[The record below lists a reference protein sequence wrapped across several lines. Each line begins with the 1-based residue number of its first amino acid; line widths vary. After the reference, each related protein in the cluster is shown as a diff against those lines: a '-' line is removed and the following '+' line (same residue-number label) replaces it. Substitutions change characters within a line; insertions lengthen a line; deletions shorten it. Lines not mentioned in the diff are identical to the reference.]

1 VALGEREI
9 LSQEEI
15 DALLA
20 MLPAEGEP
28 AAAAPAAPAQ
38 STPTPGQDNYRRYDF
53 RRPDKFS
60 KEQMRALRMMH
71 ENMARRMAISLSA
84 YLRTAV
90 DANLADIDQG
100 TYAAFLSQMVGPAIY
115 NIVSLKPLQGQMV
128 LEIGATLAD
137 VIIDRLLGG
146 PGRAWERHREFT
158 DLELSLLEGVVLR
171 MLNSLSEA
179 WAAVLP
185 VTPQVEETLLN
196 LYFVQLGLLTDAT
209 VWIVFEVR
217 VGQVSGHLRLGLP
230 YSLLKPVS
238 AKLSPQAWIAG
249 VEAAPSGERVVD
261 LRNIVTHL
269 LDVPV
274 ELVAVLGEVNM
285 TVEHLNALKVG
296 DLVPLDAAANQDIAV
311 LVGGKRRFRARP
323 GTRGN
328 RLAIE
333 ITAIQ
338 ADKVDAATEGDGQ
351 RPASQTKEAALAE
364 PVRGDSK
371 GNGQN
376 GRLSPSLER
385 EDL

>member
-1 VALGEREI
+1 MALGEREI

-20 MLPAEGEP
+20 MLPAEGE
-28 AAAAPAAPAQ
+28 AVEAAPAAPTQAP
-38 STPTPGQDNYRRYDF
+38 STPAQDNYRRYDF

-179 WAAVLP
+179 WAAVLS

-261 LRNIVTHL
+261 LRNIITHL

-274 ELVAVLGEVNM
+274 ELVAVLGEVKM
-285 TVEHLNALKVG
+285 TLEHLNALKVG
-296 DLVPLDAAANQDIAV
+296 DLVPLDAAAHQDIPV
-311 LVGGKRRFRARP
+311 LVGSKRRFLARP

-338 ADKVDAATEGDGQ
+338 TDKADGAVEGDGQ
-351 RPASQTKEAALAE
+351 QPAVKAEDAAHMGHLQGEA
-364 PVRGDSK
+364 RS
-371 GNGQN
+371 NGQEPATQ
-376 GRLSPSLER
+376 SVA
-385 EDL
+385 